1 MERELLI
8 HLSWTTYI
16 SPDECVGS
24 RSLSSK
30 PLSWSPGLL
39 FPCLYSRLLQRANL
53 FWQRH
58 ESSAARRWKDD
69 GAPDIL
75 ALLGPNLFCVASSA

>member
-8 HLSWTTYI
+8 HLSWTIYI

-30 PLSWSPGLL
+30 PLS
-39 FPCLYSRLLQRANL
+39 
-53 FWQRH
+53 
-58 ESSAARRWKDD
+58 
-69 GAPDIL
+69 
-75 ALLGPNLFCVASSA
+75 